1 MPRSINSLLCFGGSI
16 ASEQLAF
23 ARVVP
28 DDAIFAYLG
37 DVFLL
42 PEHQR
47 RGYSKV
53 LMDAVM
59 THSNL
64 QGLRRPATSDAHGL

>member
-1 MPRSINSLLCFGGSI
+1 MLCFGGSI
-16 ASEQLAF
+16 ASELLSF

-59 THSNL
+59 AL
-64 QGLRRPATSDAHGL
+64 QRAGAAPSCHQRCARAVSA